1 MHILFDY
8 PWYCVLPCLLAGAV
22 YAWILYRKGKNTGT
36 RSADSG
42 PEKRK
47 LAFLSVARFLSVSLI
62 ALLLLAPVVKRDV
75 HTHDKP
81 VIVVAQ
87 DVSTSCRETS
97 IALTPELKKLE
108 GRFDVVFDTFG
119 GSSTDIA
126 AALADAGDRYAGR
139 NLGAMV
145 LVTDGIYNM
154 GRDPAQTASNLAVPI
169 YTVALGDTTQRRDAW
184 VSDVRCNRVA
194 YKGSQFPIEVTIRAT
209 QLQGEQSILS
219 ITHNGKTLY
228 SKPIPYSDKAFSQSV
243 TVPVDADLPGL
254 QAYTIAISPCRN
266 ELTTAN
272 NSRTVA
278 VEVLDGRRKVAI
290 VAATAHPDIAALRQ
304 AIESNPDYEVE
315 VFTGAETKGV
325 ASELKNKYDLL
336 VLHNLPRQGVA
347 PSDYKGLFEA
357 IKTIPT
363 IFVVGTQTDLP
374 RFNALHS
381 GLEITAK
388 SRHNDEVTAARNNAF
403 ALFAADDDAS
413 DRIEKLPP
421 LSAPFGTY
429 RTAAN
434 VQTLYYAK
442 VGGQATERPLIAFCQ
457 QADVRRAFV
466 AGEGLWRWRLHC
478 WQMTGSHDDFDQ
490 LIERMVVYTG
500 TRGDRE
506 RLHVTAER
514 IYRENEPV
522 TLQAEFYDDNYELTN
537 KPAVQCTLQSK
548 ETQPSKYDFNPSGSG
563 YTLALGT
570 LTAGHYSYHASTTFA
585 GKNYTASGSF
595 IVEALDLEQLSM
607 VADHTL
613 LNTIAQTSGAQMLS
627 PGDIGNLADLLADR
641 DDMKSIIY
649 THKQYTPLL
658 DLPLLFIL
666 IILLLAIEWAG
677 RKYLLNSN

>member
-1 MHILFDY
+1 MHLLFDY

-22 YAWILYRKGKNTGT
+22 YAWILYRRGK
-36 RSADSG
+36 RSSYSG
-42 PEKRK
+42 AEKRK
-47 LAFLSVARFLSVSLI
+47 LAFLAVARFLSVSLI
-62 ALLLLAPVVKRDV
+62 ALLLLAPVVRKNV
-75 HTHDKP
+75 HSHDKP
-81 VIVVAQ
+81 VVVVAQ
-87 DVSTSCRETS
+87 DVSTSCRDAST
-97 IALTPELKKLE
+97 ALTPILKGLE
-108 GRFDVVFDTFG
+108 GKFDVVFDTFG
-119 GSSTDIA
+119 SSSTDIA
-126 AALADAGDRYAGR
+126 SALTNAGDRYAGR
-139 NLGAMV
+139 NLGAVV
-145 LVTDGIYNM
+145 LVSDGIYNI
-154 GRDPAQTASNLAVPI
+154 GRDPVETATALAVPV

-209 QLQGEQSILS
+209 QLQGEQSVLS

-228 SKPIPYSDKAFSQSV
+228 SKPIPYSDKAFSQTI

-254 QAYTIAISPCRN
+254 QAYTIAIRPCRN

-290 VAATAHPDIAALRQ
+290 VAAAAHPDIAALRN

-315 VFTGAETKGV
+315 VFTGANIGGIKW
-325 ASELKNKYDLL
+325 KDYDFA
-336 VLHNLPRQGVA
+336 VLHNLPHQGGT
-347 PSDYKGLFEA
+347 PSDYKALSDA
-357 IKTIPT
+357 LKITPA

-374 RFNALHS
+374 RFSALHC

-388 SRHNDEVTAARNNAF
+388 SRHNDEVTAGRNNAF
-403 ALFAADDDAS
+403 ALFNIDDAVN
-413 DRIEKLPP
+413 DRLEKLPP
-421 LSAPFGTY
+421 LLAPFGTY

-442 VGGQATERPLIAFCQ
+442 VAGKTTERPLIAFCQ
-457 QADVRRAFV
+457 QGDMRRAFV

-478 WQMTGSHDDFDQ
+478 WQMTGSHDDFDH

-522 TLQAEFYDDNYELTN
+522 TLQAEFYNDNYELTN
-537 KPAVQCTLQSK
+537 KPVVQCTLQSK
-548 ETQPSKYDFNPSGSG
+548 QEQPSKYDFNPSGSG
-563 YTLALGT
+563 YALALGT
-570 LTAGHYSYHASTTFA
+570 LTPGHYSYHASTTFT
-585 GKNYTASGSF
+585 GKTYTASGSF
-595 IVEALDLEQLSM
+595 IVEALDLEQLNM

-613 LNTIAQTSGAQMLS
+613 LNTIAQTTGAQMLS
-627 PGDIGNLADLLADR
+627 PHDADKLSDLLTDR

-666 IILLLAIEWAG
+666 IVLLLAIEWAG
-677 RKYLLNSN
+677 RKYMLNSD

>member
-1 MHILFDY
+1 MHLLFDY

-22 YAWILYRKGKNTGT
+22 YAWILYRRGNRSSDSEPGK
-36 RSADSG
+36 
-42 PEKRK
+42 KK
-47 LAFLSVARFLSVSLI
+47 LALLAVARFLSVSLI
-62 ALLLLAPVVKRDV
+62 ALLLLAPVVRRNV
-75 HTHDKP
+75 HSHDKP
-81 VIVVAQ
+81 VVVVAQ
-87 DVSTSCRETS
+87 DVSTSCRDAS

-126 AALADAGDRYAGR
+126 AALADVGDRYAGR
-139 NLGAMV
+139 NLGAVV

-154 GRDPAQTASNLAVPI
+154 GRDPSEVASGLAVPV

-209 QLQGEQSILS
+209 QLQGEQSVLS

-228 SKPIPYSDKAFSQSV
+228 SKPLPYSDRAFSQSV

-254 QAYTIAISPCRN
+254 QAYTIAIRPCRN

-290 VAATAHPDIAALRQ
+290 VAAAAHPDISALKQ

-315 VFTGAETKGV
+315 VFTGASIGGIKW
-325 ASELKNKYDLL
+325 KDYDLA
-336 VLHNLPRQGVA
+336 VLHNLPRQGGA
-347 PSDYKGLFEA
+347 QSDYKGLSDA
-357 IKTIPT
+357 LKSIPT

-374 RFNALHS
+374 RFSALHC

-403 ALFAADDDAS
+403 ALFATDDDAS

-457 QADVRRAFV
+457 QGDVRRAFV

-478 WQMTGSHDDFDQ
+478 WQMTDSHDDFDH

-548 ETQPSKYDFNPSGSG
+548 ETQSSKYDFNPSGSG

-570 LTAGHYSYHASTTFA
+570 LTAGHYSYHASTSFA

-613 LNTIAQTSGAQMLS
+613 LNTIAQTTGAQMLS
-627 PGDIGNLADLLADR
+627 PDEIDKLADLLADR

>member
-1 MHILFDY
+1 MHLLFDY

-22 YAWILYRKGKNTGT
+22 YAWVLYRLGAQSDFKDSKGQRG
-36 RSADSG
+36 RVIF
-42 PEKRK
+42 
-47 LAFLSVARFLSVSLI
+47 LAAARFLSVSLI
-62 ALLLLAPVVKRDV
+62 ALLLLAPVVKRNV

-81 VIVVAQ
+81 VVVVAQ
-87 DVSTSCRETS
+87 DVSTSCRDAS
-97 IALTPELKKLE
+97 SSLTPALKGLDGK
-108 GRFDVVFDTFG
+108 FDVVLDTFG
-119 GSSTDIA
+119 GNSTDIA
-126 AALADAGDRYAGR
+126 AALANVGDRFAGR
-139 NLGAMV
+139 NLGAVV
-145 LVTDGIYNM
+145 LVSDGIYNI
-154 GRDPAQTASNLAVPI
+154 GRDPIQAAMGLAVPV

-184 VSDVRCNRVA
+184 VSEVRCNRVA
-194 YKGSQFPIEVTIRAT
+194 YKGSQFPMEVTVRAT
-209 QLQGEQSILS
+209 RLKGEQSTLS

-228 SKPIPYSDKAFSQSV
+228 SKPLPYTDNAFSFSV
-243 TVPVDADLPGL
+243 LIPIEADQAGL
-254 QAYTIAISPCRN
+254 QTYTVHISPCRN
-266 ELTTAN
+266 ELTTVN

-290 VAATAHPDIAALRQ
+290 VAASPHPDIAALRQ

-315 VFTGAETKGV
+315 VFTGASIGGIKW
-325 ASELKNKYDLL
+325 KDYDLA
-336 VLHNLPRQGVA
+336 VLHNLPRQGNT
-347 PSDYKGLFEA
+347 STDFKGFFEA
-357 IKTIPT
+357 IKTTPT

-374 RFNALHS
+374 RFNTLHS

-388 SRHNDEVTAARNNAF
+388 SRHNDEVTAGRNNAF
-403 ALFAADDDAS
+403 SLFNMDEDVS

-442 VGGQATERPLIAFCQ
+442 VAGQATERPLIAFCQ

-500 TRGDRE
+500 TRSDRE

-537 KPAVQCTLQSK
+537 KPTVQCTLQSK
-548 ETQPSKYDFNPSGSG
+548 ETQPSKYDFNPSGQG
-563 YTLALGT
+563 YALALGT
-570 LTAGHYSYHASTTFA
+570 LTPGHYSYHASTTFA
-585 GKNYTASGSF
+585 GKPYTTSGSF
-595 IVEALDLEQLSM
+595 VVEAFDLEQLSM
-607 VADHTL
+607 VADHSL
-613 LNTIAQTSGAQMLS
+613 LNTIAQTTGAEMLN
-627 PGDIGNLADLLADR
+627 PEEIDKLASLLSNR
-641 DDMKSIIY
+641 DDLKSIIY

-658 DLPLLFIL
+658 NLPLLFIL
-666 IILLLAIEWAG
+666 IVLLLAIEWAG
-677 RKYLLNSN
+677 RKYLLNNM